1 MNLSNE
7 DVQDILALLDSLPY
21 DDVSLETSRFSL
33 RLRRAGGGVWAQE
46 TRMLT
51 EPPPAEQPGQPDA
64 SPPAASPPAAS
75 PPAAGLAAEP
85 PAAGLAEVRA
95 PLPGTFYRAPQPGAP
110 PFADLGSQVGED
122 TVVAIIETMKLMN
135 PVYAGAS
142 GVVTEICLADG
153 QFAAQDTVLI
163 RLRPAARD
171 GQDPRDTP

>member
-1 MNLSNE
+1 VTLSHE

-46 TRMLT
+46 TRVLT

-64 SPPAASPPAAS
+64 SQPDASQPAAGPPAAEPP
-75 PPAAGLAAEP
+75 AAEP

-110 PFADLGSQVGED
+110 PFADLGSQVGAD

-163 RLRPAARD
+163 RLRPAAE
-171 GQDPRDTP
+171 P